1 MDRPVATLPLFPAS
15 SSEGFTLLP
24 RRRRGLARK
33 SRSSAGIVDVLR
45 RHVHAVATST
55 LLPYQN
61 TRFQTRIAEAGARLS
76 EWTLN
81 PWRKLSLLVL
91 TFLLSFLIGVGLGS
105 ITGAL
110 DLLDLVAA
118 MLSVLV
124 LEVSVRGRGVLRRAK
139 GDRLPLHLT
148 DMARMGLLYGLLLE
162 GFKLL

>member
-1 MDRPVATLPLFPAS
+1 MR
-15 SSEGFTLLP
+15 
-24 RRRRGLARK
+24 
-33 SRSSAGIVDVLR
+33 
-45 RHVHAVATST
+45 
-55 LLPYQN
+55 YQN
-61 TRFQTRIAEAGARLS
+61 TRFQTSIAEAGARLS

-110 DLLDLVAA
+110 DLMDLVAA
-118 MLSVLV
+118 LICVLV
-124 LEVSVRGRGVLRRAK
+124 LELSIRARGVLRRGQ
-139 GDRLPLHLT
+139 GDRLPLHLV